1 MVHFGPKI
9 QGDLSMNL
17 RKYSVPWV
25 ELQRY
30 RVRNSKREDSV
41 VLTSRFFLKENT

>member
-17 RKYSVPWV
+17 RKYSVPWGGV
-25 ELQRY
+25 AKVPR
-30 RVRNSKREDSV
+30 SKREDSV
-41 VLTSRFFLKENT
+41 VLYN